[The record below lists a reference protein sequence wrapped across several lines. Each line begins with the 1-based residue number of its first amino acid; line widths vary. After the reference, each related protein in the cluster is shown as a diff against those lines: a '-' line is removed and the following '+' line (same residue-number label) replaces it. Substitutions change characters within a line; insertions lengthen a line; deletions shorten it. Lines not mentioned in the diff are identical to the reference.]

1 MMSDEKRTDLRNI
14 AVIAHVDHGKT
25 TLVDAMLRQSG
36 SFRENQVVESMDSND
51 QERERGITILAKNAA
66 IMFEGMKINIVD
78 TPGHADFGG
87 EVERIMNMVD
97 GVLLVVDSV
106 DGPKPQTRF
115 VLKKALERGIKAIVV
130 VNKIDRPSARPDYV
144 VNKVFDLFAELNA
157 NDEQMDFQIVYASG
171 LTGIAGTDPNNLE
184 KNLQPLF
191 KEIIKLPPS
200 SSDPQH
206 PLQLL
211 VANVDYDDFKG
222 KMGIGRIVN
231 GEMNMGDDIF
241 YGKPNEPYKK
251 AKITEL
257 FIFNNVG
264 REKVTKA
271 SAGDIVMITG
281 IPDISI
287 GDTIMSKDD
296 PIPMTPISVEEPT
309 VRMSI
314 SVNKS
319 PLAGKEGK
327 LLQSRVIRDRLFKEL
342 DRNVALKVYETD
354 SADTYEVCGR
364 GQLHLTVLIENMRRE
379 GFELMIGPPT
389 VIEKTIDGVKCEP
402 FEKVEVTVPNEY
414 ASAVVDLLN
423 KRKGE
428 MSAMGPA
435 EGSEAS
441 TQLTFVIPTRGMIG
455 IRSALLTATK
465 GQAVLDTIFDS
476 YKPNVGAISQ
486 RDRGSL
492 LASTDGTANP
502 FGIAGAQE
510 RGKMF
515 VSPKDEVYTDMI
527 IGVHQRPGDLAVNVC
542 KTKALTN
549 MRTTSSD
556 GITQVSPP
564 MELNLDIAV
573 EYIQED
579 ELVEVTPTLVRMLKH
594 PEWKNWA
601 KARKNL

>member
-1 MMSDEKRTDLRNI
+1 MQEPSRTDLRNI

-25 TLVDAMLRQSG
+25 TLVDSMLRQSG
-36 SFRENQVVESMDSND
+36 SFRDNQVVESMDSND

-66 IMFEGMKINIVD
+66 IMFEGTKINIVD

-157 NDEQMDFQIVYASG
+157 NDEQMDFQVVYASG
-171 LTGIAGTDPNNLE
+171 LTGISGLDHTNLAS
-184 KNLQPLF
+184 NLQPLF
-191 KEIIKLPPS
+191 KEIIKLPAANVDDS
-200 SSDPQH
+200 KS
-206 PLQLL
+206 LQML

-222 KMGIGRIVN
+222 KMGIGRVVN
-231 GEMNMGDDIF
+231 GIMNMGDDIS
-241 YGKPNEPYKK
+241 YGKPGETYKK
-251 AKITEL
+251 GKITEL

-264 REKVTKA
+264 REKVQTA
-271 SAGDIVMITG
+271 RAGDIVMITG
-281 IPDISI
+281 IADISI
-287 GDTIMSKDD
+287 GDTIMNKDD
-296 PIPMTPISVEEPT
+296 PQPMTPISVEEPT

-319 PLAGKEGK
+319 PLAGREGK
-327 LLQSRVIRDRLFKEL
+327 QLQSRVIRDRLFKEL

-379 GFELMIGPPT
+379 GFELLIGPPT
-389 VIEKTIDGVKCEP
+389 VIERTIDGAKCEP

-476 YKPNVGAISQ
+476 YKPNVGQIMQ

-492 LASTDGTANP
+492 LASTDGVANP
-502 FGIAGAQE
+502 FGIAGAQD

-515 VSPKDEVYTDMI
+515 ISPKDEVYEDMI
-527 IGVHQRPGDLAVNVC
+527 VGVHQRPGDLAVNVC

-579 ELVEVTPTLVRMLKH
+579 ELVEVTPSLVRMLKH
-594 PEWKNWA
+594 PEWKDWA
-601 KARKNL
+601 KKRKNL